1 MPPDQA
7 APDNLRRLP
16 GVDHLL
22 QQPELQALIGAY
34 SHAAVVDAIR
44 TILDTARQTMREGG
58 ALPDEAQL
66 VAAVAGAVAQTWQP
80 TLAPVINA
88 SGVIIHTNLGRAPL
102 SEQALAAVA
111 AVAAGYS
118 NLEYDL
124 AAGARGSRHSHIE
137 SLLARLVGAEAAMV
151 VNNNA
156 AAVLLALSAIA
167 KGKDVIV
174 SRGQAVEIGGGFRIP
189 DVMRQSGAKLVDVG
203 TTNRTRLSDY
213 ADAIG
218 TRTAALLL
226 VHSSNFRVVGFTQ
239 SVDIADLCALAQQH
253 GLPVINDLGSGSLLD
268 TSAFGLMHEP
278 MVQESGAAGADL
290 TCFSG
295 DKLLGGPQAGLIVG
309 KTDLVAR
316 LKRHPLARAVRVDKM
331 TLAALQVTLLHYL
344 RGEAATHI
352 PVWMMMA
359 RPLESINRQAQ
370 EWASEIGGWP
380 GVAGASVVAGEST
393 IGGGSLPGETLPTR
407 LVAIHLADGASKGEL
422 PAVARLSAALR
433 RGAPAVIARIER
445 NTVLLDPRTVLPGQ
459 ERTLI
464 AQIQKGLA
472 GMG

>member
-1 MPPDQA
+1 MPDT
-7 APDNLRRLP
+7 LRRLP

-22 QQPELQALIGAY
+22 QQDEIQALVSTY
-34 SHAAVVDAIR
+34 SHDAVVDGIR
-44 TILDTARQTMREGG
+44 STLDAVRQTMRAGG
-58 ALPDEAQL
+58 ELPDERQIIRS
-66 VAAVAGAVAQTWQP
+66 VVDAVERTWQP
-80 TLAPVINA
+80 TLTPVINA
-88 SGVIIHTNLGRAPL
+88 TGVVIHTNLGRAPL
-102 SEQALAAVA
+102 SEAALAAVA
-111 AVAAGYS
+111 AVARGYS

-124 AAGARGSRHSHIE
+124 AEGQRGSRHTHIE
-137 SLLARLVGAEAAMV
+137 RLLARLVGAEAAMA

-156 AAVLLALSAIA
+156 SAVLLALSAVA

-213 ADAIG
+213 ADAISA
-218 TRTAALLL
+218 RTAALLL
-226 VHSSNFRVVGFTQ
+226 VHSSNFRVVGFTE
-239 SVDIADLCALAQQH
+239 SVDLAELCALGRQR
-253 GLPVINDLGSGSLLD
+253 GIPIINDLGSGALLD
-268 TSAFGLMHEP
+268 SAAYGLMHEP
-278 MVQESGAAGADL
+278 TVQESIAAGADL

-309 KTDLVAR
+309 KADMIAR

-331 TLAALQVTLLHYL
+331 TLAALQATLLHYVH
-344 RGEAATHI
+344 GEAATQI

-359 RPLESINRQAQ
+359 RTLADIEHQAQ
-370 EWASEIGGWP
+370 AWADEISAWP
-380 GVAGASVVAGEST
+380 GVASATVSTGEST

-407 LVAIHLADGASKGEL
+407 LVAIRLTDDAVRGKE

-433 RGAPAVIARIER
+433 AGRPPVIARIER
-445 NTVLLDPRTVLPGQ
+445 NTLLLDPRTVLPGQ

-464 AQIQKGLA
+464 VQMKRGVE
-472 GMG
+472 GHMR